1 MFFNFFPFF
10 INHHLNRMKLDNA
23 KYYSSFIID
32 AIQLTV
38 ITSQNG
44 IREIIFNMENDNP
57 KLTNMV
63 RLKPEDP
70 PMFSVYSQLTEYID
84 GDRKHFDLALEIE
97 GTEFQKRVW
106 NELLK
111 IPYGKTISYKEL
123 AVRLGDEKVIRAAA
137 SANGANPLPIVIPC
151 HRVIGSDGSLIGYG
165 GGLEIKEKLLILE
178 GSRQQDLF
186 YLSDKSS

>member
-1 MFFNFFPFF
+1 MFNV
-10 INHHLNRMKLDNA
+10 
-23 KYYSSFIID
+23 YT
-32 AIQLTV
+32 QL
-38 ITSQNG
+38 
-44 IREIIFNMENDNP
+44 
-57 KLTNMV
+57 K
-63 RLKPEDP
+63 
-70 PMFSVYSQLTEYID
+70 EYF
-84 GDRKHFDLALEIE
+84 GGERKQFDLFLEIE

-111 IPYGKTISYKEL
+111 IPYGRTISYKEL

-178 GSRQQDLF
+178 GSRQKDLF
-186 YLSDKSS
+186 NL